1 MKLIRSAPLTGGGTV
16 SGDLTVEGDFVVE
29 GGGSLTVDHAVTG
42 NATLTSATTWS
53 PVLKLDNTNADATSA
68 KFQFFKSATASEADD
83 DYIGLIDFWGVDDGD
98 AATRYAYIAGITS
111 DVTGGTEDGRLE
123 FHTIGNATEAARLI
137 LDANSRISL
146 SNNDLGGSNTVFGN
160 LAGAG
165 IISGGDSNSL
175 FGDAAGKNLTT
186 GAGNVAIGFQTLDQA
201 TTETDNNVAIGY
213 QAMHG
218 SITTEAVNDC
228 VAIGSNALDGPLEE
242 EVSGTVAIGKAALGA
257 LTDGAR
263 NTSIGYQSM
272 LTGQSSGDNTMVGY
286 NTGYQMGTGSL
297 YNTVL
302 GSKAFSGNQTNNDS
316 NYCVAIGYLAL
327 SGALDSIT
335 NGAVAIGGNALQ
347 ALTTGGSNVGI
358 GFYALKNLT
367 EGSDN
372 TAIGHNAFSAA
383 GAGESNNIA
392 IGSAALGLADEGTGS
407 GNAIDG
413 NIAIGKDALSA
424 ADFGSTGSR
433 TLLSNIAIGNNA
445 LNSTSTNSMTGT
457 IAIGEDALT
466 ALTSGARSTAVGY
479 RAGVEIDIGDRN
491 TMIGYAAMGDSL
503 AGLQND
509 DNTFVGDNCGGG
521 TWVSNASSDN
531 VGVGSSALA
540 GAMNGGGENTA
551 IGAFAFKALTSADE
565 NTALGFEAGTLV
577 TTGSANTLI
586 GSKAGSKDITGS
598 GNVAVGKSALNNLY
612 GSSNVAIGREAL
624 EGTTFQDITCD
635 YDPADSGNERVIGHN
650 ANAAIIA
657 GLGVSGDGIPDGA
670 YIVSIDSGTQFT
682 ISANT
687 TGGSAFVN
695 ETLTFY
701 SRAEG
706 TVAIGYSALTALT
719 SGVGNIAIGYE
730 AMDANQQ
737 GSYNLAIGQ
746 SALGGMNDDG
756 SSSNIAIGSYAMDG
770 VTALVDCQHNT
781 MIGVHAGGG
790 SWANNASTH
799 NVGVGNYVMDSAMD
813 GALRNTAI
821 GYGALSDLASGD
833 ENIAVGYG
841 AGDAITTGYGNT
853 FIGSNADADDAGN
866 NYLLRMG
873 HYGAL
878 RYMTVQIELDDF
890 TNADTDNRAA
900 KAAFLKIPR
909 YGFLKRVVVTTTVA
923 SGGTGQFNVSL
934 ATDDVI
940 SGAALSNRVELIGA
954 DSTADSDFTGATLRQ
969 STLSA
974 DGDTQVNLN
983 SAKFVHIWESDQ
995 ATDDSSGWTLFEA
1008 QARWLYVCHANT
1020 SNADASPNPN
1030 QTIRMTAEYWG
1041 EL

>member
-466 ALTSGARSTAVGY
+466 ALTSGAR
-479 RAGVEIDIGDRN
+479 
-491 TMIGYAAMGDSL
+491 
-503 AGLQND
+503 
-509 DNTFVGDNCGGG
+509 
-521 TWVSNASSDN
+521 
-531 VGVGSSALA
+531 
-540 GAMNGGGENTA
+540 NTA
-551 IGAFAFKALTSADE
+551 IGYEALKTVDSTESNNTAIGYQSMTLLNDDDNNSNTAIGSLTMSGIVAGGSGGISDCVAIGHNALLGTSATSEDG
-565 NTALGFEAGTLV
+565 TIAIGKDALKNL
-577 TTGSANTLI
+577 TTGA
-586 GSKAGSKDITGS
+586 
-598 GNVAVGKSALNNLY
+598 GNVAVGCL
-612 GSSNVAIGREAL
+612 
-624 EGTTFQDITCD
+624 
-635 YDPADSGNERVIGHN
+635 SGQ
-650 ANAAIIA
+650 
-657 GLGVSGDGIPDGA
+657 
-670 YIVSIDSGTQFT
+670 SI
-682 ISANT
+682 
-687 TGGSAFVN
+687 TGGSNNTAV
-695 ETLTFY
+695 
-701 SRAEG
+701 
-706 TVAIGYSALTALT
+706 GYT
-719 SGVGNIAIGYE
+719 SMGEATGNTITG
-730 AMDANQQ
+730 
-737 GSYNLAIGQ
+737 
-746 SALGGMNDDG
+746 DD
-756 SSSNIAIGSYAMDG
+756 
-770 VTALVDCQHNT
+770 
-781 MIGVHAGGG
+781 
-790 SWANNASTH
+790 
-799 NVGVGNYVMDSAMD
+799 
-813 GALRNTAI
+813 NTAI
-821 GYGALSDLASGD
+821 GNAAGFNLEDGANSNTFVGSSAGEDCTTASLCTVIGFGSEPSAVDGSHETVIGNAVTGKGTNTVTLGNANVTDVYMNQNGSNGTGADVHAKQFKGYGLAATQAETVLTTYTDTATNFSLLRFYKSNQDTVGNTATVDNDDLGGIVFGGNTGSAFATSVAIYCKQDGSVSGSNVPGDFDIHTNNGSVTESRFLIANDGTLTASASNDISDQELK
-833 ENIAVGYG
+833 ENIEDVENGLDTIKKLQGRTFTWKETAGMQSGTKYGLIAQELEKVLPDLVYDKNGIREKEDGTYYKSIQMTGIIPVLIEAVK
-841 AGDAITTGYGNT
+841 
-853 FIGSNADADDAGN
+853 
-866 NYLLRMG
+866 
-873 HYGAL
+873 
-878 RYMTVQIELDDF
+878 E
-890 TNADTDNRAA
+890 
-900 KAAFLKIPR
+900 
-909 YGFLKRVVVTTTVA
+909 
-923 SGGTGQFNVSL
+923 
-934 ATDDVI
+934 
-940 SGAALSNRVELIGA
+940 
-954 DSTADSDFTGATLRQ
+954 
-969 STLSA
+969 LSA
-974 DGDTQVNLN
+974 EVEKLKNN
-983 SAKFVHIWESDQ
+983 K
-995 ATDDSSGWTLFEA
+995 
-1008 QARWLYVCHANT
+1008 
-1020 SNADASPNPN
+1020 
-1030 QTIRMTAEYWG
+1030 
-1041 EL
+1041 